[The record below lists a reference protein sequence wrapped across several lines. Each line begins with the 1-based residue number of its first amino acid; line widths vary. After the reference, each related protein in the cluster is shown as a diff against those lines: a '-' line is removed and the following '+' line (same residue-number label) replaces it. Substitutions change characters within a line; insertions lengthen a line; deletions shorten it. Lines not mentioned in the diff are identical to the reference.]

1 MTPSFTRLES
11 PTRRMT
17 RVILGVGAVALLATG
32 CGPATQSGH
41 GGPRT
46 VPVTVG
52 NVVRRTMPVTLRAI
66 GNVEPIETVDVKARI
81 GGALRRIAFTEGDRV
96 AAGDVLFEI
105 DPRPSQAALDQAE
118 AVLARD
124 QALLAKAEADTR
136 RYADLVEKDYVTREQ
151 YDQILANAGS
161 LNATV
166 DADRA
171 AVDTAR
177 LNLEYCTITAPVSGR
192 TGALNFRVGTLVK
205 ANDDR
210 PLVTLNR
217 TQPIHVAFAVPAQL
231 LAAIQRR
238 TRSEISVVATPPG
251 GGGAPVTG
259 RLSFIDNTVDTSTS
273 TVLLKATFD
282 NRDDRLWPGMFVDV
296 TVTLGEEPD
305 RVVCPAAAVQTGQ
318 QGTYVFVVDD
328 DKKVELRAVK
338 VNRADDENAVIDEG
352 LEGGETVVTDG
363 QLRLVPGATV
373 EIKNAGTDAVAA
385 P

>member
-1 MTPSFTRLES
+1 
-11 PTRRMT
+11 
-17 RVILGVGAVALLATG
+17 
-32 CGPATQSGH
+32 
-41 GGPRT
+41 
-46 VPVTVG
+46 
-52 NVVRRTMPVTLRAI
+52 
-66 GNVEPIETVDVKARI
+66 
-81 GGALRRIAFTEGDRV
+81 
-96 AAGDVLFEI
+96 
-105 DPRPSQAALDQAE
+105 
-118 AVLARD
+118 
-124 QALLAKAEADTR
+124 
-136 RYADLVEKDYVTREQ
+136 
-151 YDQILANAGS
+151 
-161 LNATV
+161 
-166 DADRA
+166 
-171 AVDTAR
+171 
-177 LNLEYCTITAPVSGR
+177 
-192 TGALNFRVGTLVK
+192 
-205 ANDDR
+205 
-210 PLVTLNR
+210 VTLNR